1 MSVERTR
8 ERIVLIG
15 SCFLGYREGR
25 NNDNIFGD
33 WYGIPNQPW
42 CAMFVS
48 YCMNKAGVLP
58 NVVKKFASCS
68 IGWKWFRSKGQTR
81 NRGYIPQKGDIIF
94 FDWEPE
100 KGDGI
105 DHVGIVNNVNG
116 EYIYTLEGNHDDQV
130 NIYKY
135 HINDARIYGYAV
147 PDYTGE
153 EIIENNPSE
162 SYTNKPLVYK
172 GKTGETVK
180 YIQNKLINK
189 GYFLGR
195 TGADGIFGFQTEKA
209 VRQFQIDS
217 NLSADGII
225 GPLTW
230 EKLEDPTIVIS
241 SSYPGNII
249 GMGARGDNVLK
260 IQRELIRRGY
270 NVPGGADG
278 QYGSGC
284 RETVKKFQGDNGL
297 EIDGVVGKRT
307 WDTLFP
313 TLGIELPYPG
323 KIITMGSRGE
333 NVIRIQKRLIRLG
346 YNVPGGADGQYGSG
360 CREMIKKFQ
369 GDNGLE
375 IDGDV
380 GENTWNTL
388 FPLQNQKEN
397 SEWPRYYIAKGMSDG
412 NVSIIQTRLSNLG
425 YSIGPIDGIFGEN
438 TEEAIKNF
446 QETNHLDVD
455 GIVGRDT
462 WNALFNYK
470 EENKSKNDV
479 RIREELK
486 CQMRAELVP
495 YLKGIMTPWQK
506 AKAVRERED
515 AYDDLIKNDE
525 IITKYSN
532 LFEVRKALIQTIIL
546 WEHGVE
552 GADDRASDKA
562 VIGYYTLGFGPKNDS
577 STGICQI
584 YARTAIKAYNYAVKN
599 GLISEKILLDENEE
613 NLKNMWYQL
622 YSDVDFNIKMGTLNL
637 LYCDWQKNSS
647 YKSYKYD
654 TDESNI
660 KRILERYNGEGK
672 DAIEYAERNYG
683 LYKIFEKYN
692 EAMRAIS

>member
-15 SCFLGYREGR
+15 NCFLGYREGR

-58 NVVKKFASCS
+58 NVVQKFASCS
-68 IGWKWFRSKGQTR
+68 SGWNWFRSKGQTR

-116 EYIYTLEGNHDDQV
+116 EYIYALEGNHDDQV

-153 EIIENNPSE
+153 EVIENNPSE

-209 VRQFQIDS
+209 VRQFQIDNS
-217 NLSADGII
+217 LSADGII

-230 EKLEDPTIVIS
+230 EKLEDSTIVIS
-241 SSYPGNII
+241 SSYPGSII
-249 GMGARGDNVLK
+249 GMGARGDNVVK
-260 IQRELIRRGY
+260 IQKELIRRGY
-270 NVPGGADG
+270 NVPGGTDG

-284 RETVKKFQGDNGL
+284 REIVKKFQSDSGL

-313 TLGIELPYPG
+313 TLEIELPYPG

-360 CREMIKKFQ
+360 CREIIKKFQ

-479 RIREELK
+479 RIREQLK
-486 CQMRAELVP
+486 WRMRAELVP

-506 AKAVRERED
+506 AKALREREA
-515 AYDDLIKNDE
+515 AYDNLMKYDE

-532 LFEVRKALIQTIIL
+532 SFKVRKSLIQTIIL

-552 GADDRASDKA
+552 GKDDLLGDMA
-562 VIGYYTLGFGPKNDS
+562 VIDYYSLGLGSKKDS

-584 YARTAIKAYNYAVKN
+584 FAKTAIEAYNFAVGQ
-599 GLISEKILLDENEE
+599 GLISEKNLLTENKE
-613 NLKNMWYQL
+613 NVKNMWYKL
-622 YSDVDFNIKMGTLNL
+622 FFDVDFNIKMGTLNL
-637 LYCDWQKNSS
+637 LYCAWQKNG
-647 YKSYKYD
+647 SYKYD

-660 KRILERYNGEGK
+660 KRILERYNGKGK
-672 DAIEYAERNYG
+672 AAIEYAERNYG

>member
-1 MSVERTR
+1 MSVEGTR

-15 SCFLGYREGR
+15 NCYLGYREGR

-68 IGWKWFRSKGQTR
+68 IGWNWFKSKGQTR

-94 FDWEPE
+94 FDWNPE

-506 AKAVRERED
+506 AKALREREA
-515 AYDDLIKNDE
+515 AYDNLMKYDE

-532 LFEVRKALIQTIIL
+532 SFKVRKSLIQTIIL

-552 GADDRASDKA
+552 GKDDLLGDMA
-562 VIGYYTLGFGPKNDS
+562 VIDYYSLGLGSKKDS

-584 YARTAIKAYNYAVKN
+584 FAKTAIEAYNFAVGQ
-599 GLISEKILLDENEE
+599 GLISEKNLLTENKE
-613 NLKNMWYQL
+613 NVKNMWYKL
-622 YSDVDFNIKMGTLNL
+622 FFDVDFNIKMGTLNL
-637 LYCDWQKNSS
+637 LYCAWQKNG
-647 YKSYKYD
+647 SYKYD

-660 KRILERYNGEGK
+660 KRILERYNGKGK
-672 DAIEYAERNYG
+672 AAIEYAERNYG

>member
-1 MSVERTR
+1 MSVEGTR

-15 SCFLGYREGR
+15 NCYLGYREGR

-68 IGWKWFRSKGQTR
+68 IGWNWFKSKGQTR

-94 FDWEPE
+94 FDWNPE

-162 SYTNKPLVYK
+162 SYTKKPLVYK

-380 GENTWNTL
+380 GEYTWNTL

-397 SEWPRYYIAKGMSDG
+397 SEWPRYYIAKGMSDS

-425 YSIGPIDGIFGEN
+425 YSIGPIDGIFGEK
-438 TEEAIKNF
+438 TEIAIKDF
-446 QETNHLDVD
+446 QKTNHLDDD
-455 GIVGRDT
+455 GIVGRAT

-470 EENKSKNDV
+470 EENKLKDDV
-479 RIREELK
+479 RIREQLK
-486 CQMRAELVP
+486 WRMRAELVP

-506 AKAVRERED
+506 AKALREREA
-515 AYDDLIKNDE
+515 AYDNLMKYDE

-532 LFEVRKALIQTIIL
+532 SFKVRKSLIQTIIL

-552 GADDRASDKA
+552 GKDDLLGDMA
-562 VIGYYTLGFGPKNDS
+562 VIDYYSLGLGSKKDS

-584 YARTAIKAYNYAVKN
+584 FAKTAIEAYNFAVGQ
-599 GLISEKILLDENEE
+599 GLISEKNLLTENKE
-613 NLKNMWYQL
+613 NVKNMWYKL
-622 YSDVDFNIKMGTLNL
+622 FFDVDFNIKMGTLNL
-637 LYCDWQKNSS
+637 LYCAWQKNG
-647 YKSYKYD
+647 SYKYD

-660 KRILERYNGEGK
+660 KRILERYNGKGK
-672 DAIEYAERNYG
+672 AAIEYAERNYG

>member
-1 MSVERTR
+1 MSVEGTR

-15 SCFLGYREGR
+15 NCYLGYREGR

-68 IGWKWFRSKGQTR
+68 IGWNWFKSKGQTR

-94 FDWEPE
+94 FDWNPE

-116 EYIYTLEGNHDDQV
+116 EYIYILEGNHDDQV

>member
-1 MSVERTR
+1 MSVEGTR

-15 SCFLGYREGR
+15 NCYLGYREGR

-68 IGWKWFRSKGQTR
+68 IGWNWFKSKGQTR

-94 FDWEPE
+94 FDWNPE

-577 STGICQI
+577 STGI
-584 YARTAIKAYNYAVKN
+584 VKYM
-599 GLISEKILLDENEE
+599 LEQLL
-613 NLKNMWYQL
+613 KHIIMQ
-622 YSDVDFNIKMGTLNL
+622 
-637 LYCDWQKNSS
+637 
-647 YKSYKYD
+647 
-654 TDESNI
+654 
-660 KRILERYNGEGK
+660 
-672 DAIEYAERNYG
+672 
-683 LYKIFEKYN
+683 
-692 EAMRAIS
+692 

>member
-1 MSVERTR
+1 MSVEGTR

-15 SCFLGYREGR
+15 NCYLDYREGR

-68 IGWKWFRSKGQTR
+68 IGWNWFKSKGQTR

-94 FDWEPE
+94 FDWNPE

>member
-33 WYGIPNQPW
+33 WYGLPNEPW

-48 YCMNKAGVLP
+48 YCMNKAGVLQ

-94 FDWEPE
+94 FDWNPE

-162 SYTNKPLVYK
+162 PYTNKPLVYK

-241 SSYPGNII
+241 SSYPGSII
-249 GMGARGDNVLK
+249 GMGARGENVVK

-284 RETVKKFQGDNGL
+284 RETVKKFQSDSGL

-307 WDTLFP
+307 WDALFP
-313 TLGIELPYPG
+313 ILALHLPYPG
-323 KIITMGSRGE
+323 NIITMGARGE
-333 NVIRIQKRLIRLG
+333 NVVRIQQRLMSLG

-360 CREMIKKFQ
+360 CREMVKKFQ
-369 GDNGLE
+369 GDNCLE

-397 SEWPRYYIAKGMSDG
+397 SEWPRYHIAKGMSDG
-412 NVSIIQTRLSNLG
+412 NVSIIQKRLSNLG
-425 YSIGPIDGIFGEN
+425 YSIGPIDGIFGEK
-438 TEEAIKNF
+438 TEIAVKDF
-446 QETNHLDVD
+446 QKINHLKDD

-470 EENKSKNDV
+470 EENKLKDDV
-479 RIREELK
+479 RIREQLK
-486 CQMRAELVP
+486 WRMRAELVP
-495 YLKGIMTPWQK
+495 YLKGIMTEGQK
-506 AKAVRERED
+506 MKALREREK
-515 AYDDLIKNDE
+515 AYDDLIENDE

-532 LFEVRKALIQTIIL
+532 LFKVRKALIQTIIL

-552 GADDRASDKA
+552 GADDLAGDMA
-562 VIGYYTLGFGPKNDS
+562 VIGYYTLGLGFKKDS

-584 YARTAIKAYNYAVKN
+584 FAQTAIDAHKFA
-599 GLISEKILLDENEE
+599 IDHKIIKENEE
-613 NLKNMWYQL
+613 KDIKKVWYKL
-622 YSDVDFNIKMGTLNL
+622 HDDVDFNIKMGTLNL

>member
-15 SCFLGYREGR
+15 NCYLGYREGR

-68 IGWKWFRSKGQTR
+68 IGWNWFKSKGQTR

-94 FDWEPE
+94 FDWNPE

-116 EYIYTLEGNHDDQV
+116 EYIYALEGNHDDQV

-135 HINDARIYGYAV
+135 HINDSKIYGYAV

-249 GMGARGDNVLK
+249 GMGARGENVVK
-260 IQRELIRRGY
+260 IQKELIRRGY

>member
-1 MSVERTR
+1 MSVEGTR

-68 IGWKWFRSKGQTR
+68 IGWNWFRSKGQTR

-552 GADDRASDKA
+552 GADDRVSDKA

>member
-15 SCFLGYREGR
+15 NCYLGYREGR

-68 IGWKWFRSKGQTR
+68 IGWNWFKSKGQTR

-94 FDWEPE
+94 FDWNPE

-230 EKLEDPTIVIS
+230 EKLEDQTIVIS

-380 GENTWNTL
+380 GEYTWNTL

-397 SEWPRYYIAKGMSDG
+397 SEWPRYYIAKGMSDS

-425 YSIGPIDGIFGEN
+425 YSIGPIDGIFGEK
-438 TEEAIKNF
+438 TEIAIKDF
-446 QETNHLDVD
+446 QKTNHLDDD
-455 GIVGRDT
+455 GIVGRAT

-470 EENKSKNDV
+470 EENKLKDDV
-479 RIREELK
+479 RIREQLK
-486 CQMRAELVP
+486 WRMRAELVP

-506 AKAVRERED
+506 AKALREREA
-515 AYDDLIKNDE
+515 AYDNLMKYDE

-532 LFEVRKALIQTIIL
+532 SFKVRKSLIQTIIL

-552 GADDRASDKA
+552 GKDDLLGDMA
-562 VIGYYTLGFGPKNDS
+562 VIDYYSLGLGSKKDS

-584 YARTAIKAYNYAVKN
+584 FAKTAIEAYNFAVGQ
-599 GLISEKILLDENEE
+599 GLISEKNLLTENKE
-613 NLKNMWYQL
+613 NVKNMWYKL
-622 YSDVDFNIKMGTLNL
+622 FFDVDFNIKMGTLNL
-637 LYCDWQKNSS
+637 LYCAWQKNG
-647 YKSYKYD
+647 SYKYD

-660 KRILERYNGEGK
+660 KRILERYNGKGK
-672 DAIEYAERNYG
+672 AAIEYAERNYG

>member
-15 SCFLGYREGR
+15 NCYLGYREGR

-68 IGWKWFRSKGQTR
+68 IGWNWFKSKGQTR

-94 FDWEPE
+94 FDWNPE

-380 GENTWNTL
+380 GEYTWNTL

-397 SEWPRYYIAKGMSDG
+397 SEWPRYYIAKGMSDS

-425 YSIGPIDGIFGEN
+425 YSIGPIDGIFGEK
-438 TEEAIKNF
+438 TEIAIKDF
-446 QETNHLDVD
+446 QKTNHLDDD
-455 GIVGRDT
+455 GIVGRAT

-470 EENKSKNDV
+470 EENKLKDDV
-479 RIREELK
+479 RIREQLK
-486 CQMRAELVP
+486 WRMRAELVP

-506 AKAVRERED
+506 AKALREREA
-515 AYDDLIKNDE
+515 AYDNLMKYDE

-532 LFEVRKALIQTIIL
+532 SFKVRKSLIQTIIL

-552 GADDRASDKA
+552 GKDDLLGDMA
-562 VIGYYTLGFGPKNDS
+562 VIDYYSLGLGSKKDS

-584 YARTAIKAYNYAVKN
+584 FAKTAIEAYNFAVGQ
-599 GLISEKILLDENEE
+599 GLISEKNLLTENKE
-613 NLKNMWYQL
+613 NVKNMWYKL
-622 YSDVDFNIKMGTLNL
+622 FFDVDFNIKMGTLNL
-637 LYCDWQKNSS
+637 LYCAWQKNG
-647 YKSYKYD
+647 SYKYD

-660 KRILERYNGEGK
+660 KRILERYNGKGK
-672 DAIEYAERNYG
+672 AAIEYAERNYG

>member
-1 MSVERTR
+1 MSVEGTR

-15 SCFLGYREGR
+15 NCYLGYREGR

-68 IGWKWFRSKGQTR
+68 IGWNWFKSKGQTR

-94 FDWEPE
+94 FDWNPE

-209 VRQFQIDS
+209 VRQFQIDNS
-217 NLSADGII
+217 LSADGII

>member
-1 MSVERTR
+1 MSVEGTR

-147 PDYTGE
+147 PGYTGE

-241 SSYPGNII
+241 SSYPGSII
-249 GMGARGDNVLK
+249 GMGARGENVVK

-284 RETVKKFQGDNGL
+284 REIVKKFQSDSGL

-307 WDTLFP
+307 WDALFP
-313 TLGIELPYPG
+313 ILALHLPYPG
-323 KIITMGSRGE
+323 NIITMGARGE
-333 NVIRIQKRLIRLG
+333 NVVRIQQRLMSLG

-360 CREMIKKFQ
+360 CREMVKKFQ
-369 GDNGLE
+369 GDNCLE

-397 SEWPRYYIAKGMSDG
+397 SEWPRYHIAKGMSDG
-412 NVSIIQTRLSNLG
+412 NVSIIQKRLSNLG
-425 YSIGPIDGIFGEN
+425 YSIGPIDGIFGEK
-438 TEEAIKNF
+438 TEIAVKDF
-446 QETNHLDVD
+446 QKINRLDDD

-470 EENKSKNDV
+470 EENKLKDDV
-479 RIREELK
+479 KIREQLK
-486 CQMRAELVP
+486 WRMRAELVP

-506 AKAVRERED
+506 AKALREREA
-515 AYDDLIKNDE
+515 AYDNLMKYDE

-532 LFEVRKALIQTIIL
+532 SFKVRKSLIQTIIL

-552 GADDRASDKA
+552 GTDDLLGDMA
-562 VIGYYTLGFGPKNDS
+562 VIDYYSLGLGSKKDS

-584 YARTAIKAYNYAVKN
+584 FAKTAIEAHNFAVTKK
-599 GLISEKILLDENEE
+599 LINENNLSTDKEE
-613 NLKNMWYQL
+613 DVKNMWYKL
-622 YSDVDFNIKMGTLNL
+622 FFDVDFNIKMGTLNL
-637 LYCDWQKNSS
+637 LYCAWQKNG
-647 YKSYKYD
+647 SYKYD

-660 KRILERYNGEGK
+660 KRILERYNGKGK
-672 DAIEYAERNYG
+672 AAIEYAERNYG

>member
-33 WYGIPNQPW
+33 WYGLPNEPW

-48 YCMNKAGVLP
+48 YCMNKAGVLQ

-68 IGWKWFRSKGQTR
+68 VGWNWFKSKGQTR

-94 FDWEPE
+94 IDWKPE

-116 EYIYTLEGNHDDQV
+116 EYIYALEGNHDDQV

-153 EIIENNPSE
+153 EVIENNPSE

-172 GKTGETVK
+172 GKTGETVQ

-209 VRQFQIDS
+209 VRQFQIDNS
-217 NLSADGII
+217 LSADGII

-241 SSYPGNII
+241 SSYPGSII
-249 GMGARGDNVLK
+249 GMGARGENVVK
-260 IQRELIRRGY
+260 IQKELIRR
-270 NVPGGADG
+270 
-278 QYGSGC
+278 
-284 RETVKKFQGDNGL
+284 
-297 EIDGVVGKRT
+297 
-307 WDTLFP
+307 
-313 TLGIELPYPG
+313 
-323 KIITMGSRGE
+323 
-333 NVIRIQKRLIRLG
+333 G

-380 GENTWNTL
+380 GEYTWNTL

-397 SEWPRYYIAKGMSDG
+397 SEWPRYYIAKGMSDS

-425 YSIGPIDGIFGEN
+425 YSIGPIDGIFGEK
-438 TEEAIKNF
+438 TEIAVKDF
-446 QETNHLDVD
+446 QKTNHLKDD
-455 GIVGRDT
+455 GIVGRAT

-470 EENKSKNDV
+470 EENKLKDDV
-479 RIREELK
+479 RIREQLK
-486 CQMRAELVP
+486 WRMRAELVP
-495 YLKGIMTPWQK
+495 YLKGIMTEWQK
-506 AKAVRERED
+506 AKALREREA
-515 AYDDLIKNDE
+515 AYDNLMKYDE

-532 LFEVRKALIQTIIL
+532 SFKVRKSLIQTIIL

-552 GADDRASDKA
+552 GTDDIFGDKA
-562 VIGYYTLGFGPKNDS
+562 VILGLTDDS

-584 YARTAIKAYNYAVKN
+584 YAKTAIEAHNFAVKK
-599 GLISEKILLDENEE
+599 GLISGTELSIKEKN
-613 NLKNMWYQL
+613 NVKNMWYKL

-637 LYCDWQKNSS
+637 LYCAWQKNGP
-647 YKSYKYD
+647 YKYD

-660 KRILERYNGEGK
+660 KRILERYNGKGK
-672 DAIEYAERNYG
+672 DAEEYAERNYG

>member
-68 IGWKWFRSKGQTR
+68 IGWNWFRSKGQTR

-209 VRQFQIDS
+209 VRQFQIDNS
-217 NLSADGII
+217 LSADGII

-230 EKLEDPTIVIS
+230 EKLEDSTIVIS
-241 SSYPGNII
+241 SSYPGSII
-249 GMGARGDNVLK
+249 GMGARGDNVVK

-313 TLGIELPYPG
+313 TLEIELPYPG

-438 TEEAIKNF
+438 TEAAIKKF
-446 QETNHLDVD
+446 QETNHLDID

>member
-15 SCFLGYREGR
+15 NCYLGYREGR

-68 IGWKWFRSKGQTR
+68 IGWNWFKSKGQTR

-94 FDWEPE
+94 FDWNPE

-116 EYIYTLEGNHDDQV
+116 EYIYALEGNHDDQV

-153 EIIENNPSE
+153 EVVENNPSE

-180 YIQNKLINK
+180 YIQNKLIIK
-189 GYFLGR
+189 GYFVGR

-209 VRQFQIDS
+209 VRQFQIDNS
-217 NLSADGII
+217 LSADGII

-230 EKLEDPTIVIS
+230 EKLEDSTIVIS
-241 SSYPGNII
+241 SSYPGSII
-249 GMGARGDNVLK
+249 GMGARGDNVVK
-260 IQRELIRRGY
+260 IQKELIRRGY
-270 NVPGGADG
+270 NVPGGTDG

-284 RETVKKFQGDNGL
+284 REIVKKFQSDSGL

-313 TLGIELPYPG
+313 TLEIELPYPG

-360 CREMIKKFQ
+360 CREIIKKFQ

>member
-33 WYGIPNQPW
+33 WYGLPNEPW

-68 IGWKWFRSKGQTR
+68 IGWNWFKSKGQTR

-94 FDWEPE
+94 FDWNPE

>member
-1 MSVERTR
+1 MSVEGTR

-162 SYTNKPLVYK
+162 SYKNKPLVYK

-241 SSYPGNII
+241 SSYPGSII
-249 GMGARGDNVLK
+249 GMGARGENVVK

-284 RETVKKFQGDNGL
+284 REIVKKFQSDSGL

-307 WDTLFP
+307 WDALFP
-313 TLGIELPYPG
+313 ILALHLPYPG
-323 KIITMGSRGE
+323 NIITMGARGE
-333 NVIRIQKRLIRLG
+333 NVVRIQQRLMSLG

-360 CREMIKKFQ
+360 CREMVKKFQ
-369 GDNGLE
+369 GDNCLE

-397 SEWPRYYIAKGMSDG
+397 SEWPRYHIAKGMSDG
-412 NVSIIQTRLSNLG
+412 NVSIIQKRLSNLG
-425 YSIGPIDGIFGEN
+425 YSIGPIDGIFGEK
-438 TEEAIKNF
+438 TEIAVKDF
-446 QETNHLDVD
+446 QKINRLDDD

-470 EENKSKNDV
+470 EENKLKDDV
-479 RIREELK
+479 KIREQLK
-486 CQMRAELVP
+486 WRMRAELVP

-506 AKAVRERED
+506 AKALREREA
-515 AYDDLIKNDE
+515 AYDNLMKYDE

-532 LFEVRKALIQTIIL
+532 SFKVRKSLIQTIIL

-552 GADDRASDKA
+552 GTDDLLGDMA
-562 VIGYYTLGFGPKNDS
+562 VIDYYSLGLGSKKDS

-584 YARTAIKAYNYAVKN
+584 FAKTAIEAHNFAVTKK
-599 GLISEKILLDENEE
+599 LINENNLSTDKEE
-613 NLKNMWYQL
+613 DVKNMWYKL
-622 YSDVDFNIKMGTLNL
+622 FFDVDFNIKMGTLNL
-637 LYCDWQKNSS
+637 LYCAWQKNG
-647 YKSYKYD
+647 SYKYD

-660 KRILERYNGEGK
+660 KRILERYNGKGK
-672 DAIEYAERNYG
+672 AAIEYAERNYG

>member
-1 MSVERTR
+1 MSVEGTR

-15 SCFLGYREGR
+15 NCYLGYREGR

-68 IGWKWFRSKGQTR
+68 IGWNWFKSKGQTR

-94 FDWEPE
+94 FDWNPE

-637 LYCDWQKNSS
+637 LYCAWQKNG
-647 YKSYKYD
+647 SYKYD

>member
-15 SCFLGYREGR
+15 NSFLGYREGR
-25 NNDNIFGD
+25 NNDNFFGD

-48 YCMNKAGVLP
+48 YCMNKAGVLQ

-68 IGWKWFRSKGQTR
+68 IGWNWFKSKGQTR

-116 EYIYTLEGNHDDQV
+116 EYIYALEGNHDDQV

-153 EIIENNPSE
+153 EVVENNPSE
-162 SYTNKPLVYK
+162 SYMNKPLVYK
-172 GKTGETVK
+172 GNTGETVK
-180 YIQNKLINK
+180 YIQNKLIIK

-195 TGADGIFGFQTEKA
+195 SGADGIFGFQTEKA
-209 VRQFQIDS
+209 VRQFQIDNS
-217 NLSADGII
+217 LSADGII

-230 EKLEDPTIVIS
+230 EKLEDSTIVIS
-241 SSYPGNII
+241 SSYPGSII
-249 GMGARGDNVLK
+249 GMGARGDNVVK

-270 NVPGGADG
+270 NVPGGTDG

-313 TLGIELPYPG
+313 TLEIELPYPG

-380 GENTWNTL
+380 GKNTWNTL

-425 YSIGPIDGIFGEN
+425 YSIGPIDGIFGEK
-438 TEEAIKNF
+438 TEIAIKDF
-446 QETNHLDVD
+446 QKTNHLDDD

-470 EENKSKNDV
+470 EEIKNKLKDDV
-479 RIREELK
+479 RTMDQLK
-486 CQMRAELVP
+486 GQMRAELVP
-495 YLKGIMTPWQK
+495 YLKGIMTPLQK
-506 AKAVRERED
+506 KKALRERED
-515 AYDDLIKNDE
+515 AYADLIKNDE

-532 LFEVRKALIQTIIL
+532 LFKVRKALIQTIIL

-552 GADDRASDKA
+552 GADDLAGDMA
-562 VIGYYTLGFGPKNDS
+562 VIGYYTLGLGFKKDS

-584 YARTAIKAYNYAVKN
+584 YAKTAIEAHNFAVTKK
-599 GLISEKILLDENEE
+599 LINENNLSTDKEE
-613 NLKNMWYQL
+613 DVKNMWYKL
-622 YSDVDFNIKMGTLNL
+622 YFDKDFNIKMGTLNL
-637 LYCDWQKNSS
+637 LNCANDKNIK
-647 YKSYKYD
+647 YEYD

-660 KRILERYNGEGK
+660 KRILERYNGKGK

>member
-1 MSVERTR
+1 MSVEGTR

-15 SCFLGYREGR
+15 NCYLGYREGR

-68 IGWKWFRSKGQTR
+68 IGWNWFKSKGQTR

-94 FDWEPE
+94 FDWNPE

-241 SSYPGNII
+241 SSYPGSII
-249 GMGARGDNVLK
+249 GMGARGENVVK

-360 CREMIKKFQ
+360 CREMVKKFQ

-380 GENTWNTL
+380 GEYTWNTL

-397 SEWPRYYIAKGMSDG
+397 SEWPRYYIAKGMSDS

-425 YSIGPIDGIFGEN
+425 YSIGPIDGIFGEK
-438 TEEAIKNF
+438 TEIAIKDF
-446 QETNHLDVD
+446 QKTNHLDDD
-455 GIVGRDT
+455 GIVGRAT

-470 EENKSKNDV
+470 EENKLKDDV
-479 RIREELK
+479 RIREQLK
-486 CQMRAELVP
+486 WRMRAELVP

-506 AKAVRERED
+506 AKALREREA
-515 AYDDLIKNDE
+515 AYDNLMKYDE

-532 LFEVRKALIQTIIL
+532 SFKVRKSLIQTIIL

-552 GADDRASDKA
+552 GKDDLLGDMA
-562 VIGYYTLGFGPKNDS
+562 VIDYYSLGLGSKKDS

-584 YARTAIKAYNYAVKN
+584 FAKTAIEAYNFAVGQ
-599 GLISEKILLDENEE
+599 GLISEKNLLTENKE
-613 NLKNMWYQL
+613 NVKNMWYKL
-622 YSDVDFNIKMGTLNL
+622 FFDVDFNIKMGTLNL
-637 LYCDWQKNSS
+637 LYCAWQKNG
-647 YKSYKYD
+647 SYKYD

-660 KRILERYNGEGK
+660 KRILERYNGKGK
-672 DAIEYAERNYG
+672 AAIEYAERNYG

>member
-1 MSVERTR
+1 MSVEGTR

-241 SSYPGNII
+241 SSYPGSII
-249 GMGARGDNVLK
+249 GMGARGENVVK

-284 RETVKKFQGDNGL
+284 REIVKKFQSDSGL

-307 WDTLFP
+307 WDALFP
-313 TLGIELPYPG
+313 ILALHLPYPG
-323 KIITMGSRGE
+323 NIITMGARGE
-333 NVIRIQKRLIRLG
+333 NVVRIQQRLMSLG

-360 CREMIKKFQ
+360 CREMVKKFQ
-369 GDNGLE
+369 GDNCLE

-397 SEWPRYYIAKGMSDG
+397 SEWPRYHIAKGMSDG
-412 NVSIIQTRLSNLG
+412 NVSIIQKRLSNLE
-425 YSIGPIDGIFGEN
+425 YSIGPIDGIFGEK
-438 TEEAIKNF
+438 TEIAVKDF
-446 QETNHLDVD
+446 QKINRLDDD

-470 EENKSKNDV
+470 EENKLKDDV
-479 RIREELK
+479 KIREQLK
-486 CQMRAELVP
+486 WRMRAELVP

-506 AKAVRERED
+506 AKALREREA
-515 AYDDLIKNDE
+515 AYDNLMKYDE

-532 LFEVRKALIQTIIL
+532 SFKVRKSLIQTIIL

-552 GADDRASDKA
+552 GTDDLLGDMA
-562 VIGYYTLGFGPKNDS
+562 VIDYYSLGLGSKKDS

-584 YARTAIKAYNYAVKN
+584 FAKTAIEAHNFAVTKK
-599 GLISEKILLDENEE
+599 LINENNLSTDKEE
-613 NLKNMWYQL
+613 DVKNMWYKL
-622 YSDVDFNIKMGTLNL
+622 FFDVDFNIKMGTLNL
-637 LYCDWQKNSS
+637 LYCAWQKNG
-647 YKSYKYD
+647 SYKYD

-660 KRILERYNGEGK
+660 KRILERYNGKGK
-672 DAIEYAERNYG
+672 AAIEYAERNYG

>member
-1 MSVERTR
+1 MSVEGTR

-15 SCFLGYREGR
+15 NCYLGYREGR

-68 IGWKWFRSKGQTR
+68 IGWNWFKSKGQTR

-94 FDWEPE
+94 FDWNPE

-613 NLKNMWYQL
+613 NLKNMWYQS

>member
-1 MSVERTR
+1 MSVEGTR

-15 SCFLGYREGR
+15 NCYLGYREGR

-68 IGWKWFRSKGQTR
+68 IGWNWFKSKGQTR

-94 FDWEPE
+94 FDWNPE

-297 EIDGVVGKRT
+297 KIDGVVGKRT

>member
-1 MSVERTR
+1 MSVEGTR

-15 SCFLGYREGR
+15 NCYLGYREGR

-68 IGWKWFRSKGQTR
+68 IGWNWFKSKGQTR

-94 FDWEPE
+94 FDWNPE

-692 EAMRAIS
+692 ESMRAIS

>member
-68 IGWKWFRSKGQTR
+68 IGWNWFKSKGQTR

-94 FDWEPE
+94 FDWNPE

-162 SYTNKPLVYK
+162 PYTNKPLVYK

-217 NLSADGII
+217 NLSVDGII

>member
-1 MSVERTR
+1 MSVEGTR

-15 SCFLGYREGR
+15 NCYLGYREGR

-68 IGWKWFRSKGQTR
+68 IGWNWFKSKGQTR

-94 FDWEPE
+94 FDWNPE

-375 IDGDV
+375 IDGYV

-455 GIVGRDT
+455 EIVGRDT

>member
-1 MSVERTR
+1 MSVEGTR

-15 SCFLGYREGR
+15 NCYLGYREGR

-68 IGWKWFRSKGQTR
+68 IGWNWFRSKGQTR

-94 FDWEPE
+94 FDWNPE

>member
-1 MSVERTR
+1 MSVEGTR

-15 SCFLGYREGR
+15 NCYLGYREGR
-25 NNDNIFGD
+25 NTDNIFGD

-68 IGWKWFRSKGQTR
+68 IGWNWFKSKGQTR

-94 FDWEPE
+94 FDWNPE

>member
-1 MSVERTR
+1 MSVEGTR

-241 SSYPGNII
+241 SSYPGSII
-249 GMGARGDNVLK
+249 GMGARGENVVK

-284 RETVKKFQGDNGL
+284 REIVKKFQSDSGL

-307 WDTLFP
+307 LDALFP
-313 TLGIELPYPG
+313 ILALHLPYPG
-323 KIITMGSRGE
+323 NIITMGARGE
-333 NVIRIQKRLIRLG
+333 NVVRIQQRLMSLG

-360 CREMIKKFQ
+360 CREMVKKFQ
-369 GDNGLE
+369 GDNCLE

-397 SEWPRYYIAKGMSDG
+397 SEWPRYHIAKGMSDG
-412 NVSIIQTRLSNLG
+412 NVSIIQKRLSNLG
-425 YSIGPIDGIFGEN
+425 YSIGPIDGIFGEK
-438 TEEAIKNF
+438 TEIAVKDF
-446 QETNHLDVD
+446 QKINRLDDD

-470 EENKSKNDV
+470 EENKLKDDV
-479 RIREELK
+479 KIREQLK
-486 CQMRAELVP
+486 WRMRAELVP

-506 AKAVRERED
+506 AKALREREA
-515 AYDDLIKNDE
+515 AYDNLMKYDE

-532 LFEVRKALIQTIIL
+532 SFKVRKSLIQTIIL

-552 GADDRASDKA
+552 GTDDLLGDMA
-562 VIGYYTLGFGPKNDS
+562 VIDYYSLGLGSKKDS

-584 YARTAIKAYNYAVKN
+584 FAKTAIEAHNFAVTKK
-599 GLISEKILLDENEE
+599 LINENNLSTDKEE
-613 NLKNMWYQL
+613 DVKNMWYKL
-622 YSDVDFNIKMGTLNL
+622 FFDVDFNIKMGTLNL
-637 LYCDWQKNSS
+637 LYCAWQKNG
-647 YKSYKYD
+647 SYKYD

-660 KRILERYNGEGK
+660 KRILERYNGKGK
-672 DAIEYAERNYG
+672 AAIEYAERNYG

>member
-1 MSVERTR
+1 MSVEGTR

-15 SCFLGYREGR
+15 NCYLGYREGR

-68 IGWKWFRSKGQTR
+68 IGWNWFKSKGQTR

-94 FDWEPE
+94 FDWNPE

-584 YARTAIKAYNYAVKN
+584 YTRTAIKAYNYAVKN

-672 DAIEYAERNYG
+672 DAIEYAESG
-683 LYKIFEKYN
+683 IKIDFGHESV
-692 EAMRAIS
+692 EMLE

>member
-1 MSVERTR
+1 MSVEGTR

-15 SCFLGYREGR
+15 NCYLGYREGR

-68 IGWKWFRSKGQTR
+68 IGWNWFKSKGQTR

-94 FDWEPE
+94 FDWNPE

-683 LYKIFEKYN
+683 LVL
-692 EAMRAIS
+692 R

>member
-1 MSVERTR
+1 MSVEGTR

-15 SCFLGYREGR
+15 NCYLGYREGR

-68 IGWKWFRSKGQTR
+68 IGWNWFKSKGQTR

-94 FDWEPE
+94 FDLDPE
-100 KGDGI
+100 KGNGI
-105 DHVGIVNNVNG
+105 DHVGIVNNVNE
-116 EYIYTLEGNHDDQV
+116 EYIYALEGNHDDQV

>member
-15 SCFLGYREGR
+15 NCYLGYREGR

-68 IGWKWFRSKGQTR
+68 IGWNWFKSKGQTR

-94 FDWEPE
+94 FDWNPE

-116 EYIYTLEGNHDDQV
+116 EYIYALEGNHDDQV

-135 HINDARIYGYAV
+135 HINDSKIYGYEV

-241 SSYPGNII
+241 SSYPGSII
-249 GMGARGDNVLK
+249 GMGARGENVVK
-260 IQRELIRRGY
+260 IQKELIRRGY

>member
-1 MSVERTR
+1 MSVEGTR

-15 SCFLGYREGR
+15 NCYLGYREGR

-68 IGWKWFRSKGQTR
+68 IGWNWFKSKGQTR

-94 FDWEPE
+94 FDWNPE

-360 CREMIKKFQ
+360 CREIIKKFQ

>member
-1 MSVERTR
+1 MSVEGTR

-15 SCFLGYREGR
+15 NCYLGYREGR

-68 IGWKWFRSKGQTR
+68 IGWNWFKSKGQTR

-94 FDWEPE
+94 FDWNPE

-195 TGADGIFGFQTEKA
+195 TGADGIFGFQTEKV